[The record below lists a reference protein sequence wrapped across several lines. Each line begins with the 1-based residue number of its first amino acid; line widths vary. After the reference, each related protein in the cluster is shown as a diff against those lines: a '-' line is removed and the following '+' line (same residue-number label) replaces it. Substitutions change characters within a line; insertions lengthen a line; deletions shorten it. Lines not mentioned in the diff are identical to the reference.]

1 MMQRCFWCKECN
13 PVYVAYHDT
22 EWGVP
27 QFDDRYLFEML
38 VLESFQA
45 GLSWECILNKREQFR
60 QAFDGF
66 APEIIQNYSTET
78 VEQLMQNPGIVRNR
92 RKILAAISNA
102 AVFLDIIAEH
112 GSFLAYLKTFWD
124 GVIRMETGK
133 THSDLSDALS
143 KDLQRRGMKFVGTT
157 ILYSYLQAIG
167 IVNSHEPDCFLHGMP
182 STPSSP

>member
-1 MMQRCFWCKECN
+1 M
-13 PVYVAYHDT
+13 
-22 EWGVP
+22 
-27 QFDDRYLFEML
+27 
-38 VLESFQA
+38 
-45 GLSWECILNKREQFR
+45 SWECILNKREQFR

-92 RKILAAISNA
+92 GKILAAVSNA

-112 GSFLAYLKTFWD
+112 GNFRAYLKTFWD
-124 GVIRMETGK
+124 GVIRTETGK

-143 KDLQRRGMKFVGTT
+143 KDLQRRGMEFVGTT

-167 IVNSHEPDCFLHGMP
+167 IVNSPEPDCFPPGIP
-182 STPSSP
+182 STPSSL